1 MAVNRHNACTLCT
14 NLRLSVSLIAV
25 LAAQPVPGEH
35 AGAARRDA
43 AAAHVRAVPQE
54 LPLDPRPHRR
64 RFQLLSQMRRK
75 DKRRCMIYFKI
86 VIYVMLVFLSLT
98 VKSVQ

>member
-1 MAVNRHNACTLCT
+1 MEGQVRHQGPALLLPSQLLPTEH
-14 NLRLSVSLIAV
+14 
-25 LAAQPVPGEH
+25 PGT
-35 AGAARRDA
+35 ARGNSEA
-43 AAAHVRAVPQE
+43 SHVHGMPQQ

>member
-1 MAVNRHNACTLCT
+1 MEGQVRHQGPAL
-14 NLRLSVSLIAV
+14 LL
-25 LAAQPVPGEH
+25 LAQLVPAEH
-35 AGAARRDA
+35 QGTAGRDPEAAPL
-43 AAAHVRAVPQE
+43 HGVPQQ